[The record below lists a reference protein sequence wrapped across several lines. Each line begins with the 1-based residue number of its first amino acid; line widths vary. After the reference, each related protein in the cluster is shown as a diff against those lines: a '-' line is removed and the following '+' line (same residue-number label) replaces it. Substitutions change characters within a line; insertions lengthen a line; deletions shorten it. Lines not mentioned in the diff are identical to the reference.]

1 MRAGCLLLCA
11 LISSFAQASLA
22 MDVVS
27 GDQDLRRRHQ
37 DAAMERQE
45 EKANCVK
52 LQQDFQAYDLYG
64 SAAGSARFGVDVLG
78 KVWVIERRP
87 GPRCALKQLTRLER
101 QFADDDLYGDRI
113 LRTFYYES
121 NMLCEYT
128 RPVREAEVKKRCY
141 QPLGVVNKFS
151 PYFLH

>member
-1 MRAGCLLLCA
+1 MRAACLLLCA

-27 GDQDLRRRHQ
+27 GDQDLRRSHQ

-45 EKANCVK
+45 EKTNCVK
-52 LQQDFQAYDLYG
+52 LQKDFQAYDLYG
-64 SAAGSARFGVDVLG
+64 NDAGKPRYGVDVLG
-78 KVWVIERRP
+78 KVWVIERRQ
-87 GPRCALKQLTRLER
+87 GPRCALKMLSRLER
-101 QFADDDLYGDRI
+101 QFADDDIYGDRI
-113 LRTFYYES
+113 YRTFYYES

-128 RPVREAEVKKRCY
+128 RPVIEVEVKKRCH
-141 QPLGVVNKFS
+141 QPLGIVNKFA